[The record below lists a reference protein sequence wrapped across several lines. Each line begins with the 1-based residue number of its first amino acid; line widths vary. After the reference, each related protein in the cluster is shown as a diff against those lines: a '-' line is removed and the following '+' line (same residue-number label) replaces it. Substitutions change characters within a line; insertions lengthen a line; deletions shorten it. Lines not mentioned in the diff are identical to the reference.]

1 MNKLLSILLSDK
13 LKFIKII
20 VCILILLGL
29 GILNNHRIKIRS
41 IYLSKCVS
49 DPKTYDNYTVII
61 NQDAKIVKIDENNFI
76 INYRGITIPV
86 LYKNNETM
94 NNSMIGSYIS
104 LKTIFHKEG
113 YLEAK
118 KIRVHKYRRIKM
130 IVSLI
135 MAIIFLIILFMN
147 FKFNFKRMVFEEKK
161 CRI

>member
-1 MNKLLSILLSDK
+1 MINFLISDK

-20 VCILILLGL
+20 ICILILLGL
-29 GILNNHRIKIRS
+29 GLYNHRIKIRS

-61 NQDAKIVKIDENNFI
+61 NPDAKIVKINENSFI

-86 LYKNNETM
+86 LCKNNEII
-94 NNSMIGSYIS
+94 NNRFIGAYIS

-118 KIRVHKYRRIKM
+118 KLRVHKYRRIKM
-130 IVSLI
+130 LVSLI
-135 MAIIFLIILFMN
+135 MAIIFLLILFRN